1 MAMLGYDVWTG
12 GYVYWDCVVVS
23 LCIYFA
29 NGLIFLIMCVSE
41 HKKAHL
47 FIKLKLHLG

>member
-1 MAMLGYDVWTG
+1 MMFGLVGMCIGIASFFF
-12 GYVYWDCVVVS
+12 VS
-23 LCIYFA
+23 LRIYFA

-41 HKKAHL
+41 HKKARL